1 MPNAKDIRIA
11 QGQVTAYELLSN
23 DAYLVSEWTRTSD
36 MNPSVYWSASQPDKP
51 LERPKAPQAM
61 GLGAG
66 RFYGG
71 YSGLFN
77 FFMTTPLMRQYLF
90 ETIMQSRPVAAVTV
104 YMQASQDG
112 FDDDEFQVLYGE
124 IERMDYERFND
135 AFFMNVSYE
144 FRRGTALEVSNLLLE
159 SGDYLLLETGDKL
172 SLESQ

>member
-23 DAYLVSEWTRTSD
+23 DAHLVSEWTRTSD
-36 MNPSVYWSASQPDKP
+36 MNASVYWSASQPDKP

-71 YSGLFN
+71 YSGVFS

-90 ETIMQSRPVAAVTV
+90 ETLMQSRPVAAVTV
-104 YMQASQDG
+104 YMQAALGG
-112 FDDDEFQVLYGE
+112 FENAEFQVVYGE
-124 IERMDYERFND
+124 IERIEYERFND
-135 AFFMNVSYE
+135 DYFMNVNYE
-144 FRRGTALEVSNLLLE
+144 FRLGTVVEVSNLLLE
-159 SGDYLLLETGDKL
+159 TGDYLLLESGDKL

>member
-71 YSGLFN
+71 YSGVFS

-90 ETIMQSRPVAAVTV
+90 ETLMGSRPVAAVTV
-104 YMQASQDG
+104 YMQASQGG
-112 FDDDEFQVLYGE
+112 FDDSEFQVLYGE
-124 IERMDYERFND
+124 IERMEYERFND
-135 AFFMNVSYE
+135 DFFMNVRYE
-144 FRRGTALEVSNLLLE
+144 FRRGTVQELEVITTLAGATLTTL
-159 SGDYLLLETGDKL
+159 SGQEL
-172 SLESQ
+172 STL